1 MKNKN
6 AIIIFSLI
14 AICLLV
20 LNYDNIPSLFSLKEG
35 VDASSN
41 DVIESQKLTLKNEI
55 TNLTGQLLTSD
66 ENIDET
72 TKISFKNFLDTN
84 GQNDANGNSQTR
96 KGILKQIGL
105 KKLQVKMLDQNYNS
119 LKSQTENEEKT
130 YNENKNS
137 ALFIVSYLSH
147 FLLVGDILKDMGL
160 NLYDNIEEIKSAAGN
175 TSGDLIDT
183 TNFGLNI

>member
-6 AIIIFSLI
+6 TIIIFSLI

-20 LNYDNIPSLFSLKEG
+20 LNYDNISYLFTLKEG

-41 DVIESQKLTLKNEI
+41 DVIESQKLTLENEI

-72 TKISFKNFLDTN
+72 TKISFKNFLETN

-105 KKLQVKMLDQNYNS
+105 KKLQITMLTQDYNS
-119 LKSQTENEEKT
+119 GKSQIENHEKT

-137 ALFIVSYLSH
+137 GLFMVSFISN
-147 FLLVGDILKDMGL
+147 FLLLGDILKEIGL
-160 NLYDNIEEIKSAAGN
+160 NLYDNIEEIKSTAGN
-175 TSGDLIDT
+175 SSGDLIDT
-183 TNFGLNI
+183 TSFGLNI

>member
-6 AIIIFSLI
+6 TIIIFSLI

-20 LNYDNIPSLFSLKEG
+20 LNYDNISYLFTLKEG

-41 DVIESQKLTLKNEI
+41 DVIEAQKLTLENEI

-66 ENIDET
+66 ENVDET
-72 TKISFKNFLDTN
+72 TQISFKNFLETN

-96 KGILKQIGL
+96 KGILKQIAL
-105 KKLQVKMLDQNYNS
+105 KNLQIKILNTNYNS
-119 LKSQTENEEKT
+119 IKSQIENTEKT

-137 ALFIVSYLSH
+137 TIYMVNYFSNS
-147 FLLVGDILKDMGL
+147 LLLADILKDIGL
-160 NLYDNIEEIKSAAGN
+160 NLYDNINEIKSATGN
-175 TSGDLIDT
+175 SSGDIIDI

>member
-6 AIIIFSLI
+6 TIIIFSLI

-20 LNYDNIPSLFSLKEG
+20 LNYDNIASFFTLKEG

-41 DVIESQKLTLKNEI
+41 DVIEAQKLTLENEI

-66 ENIDET
+66 ENVDET
-72 TKISFKNFLDTN
+72 TQISFKNFLETN

-96 KGILKQIGL
+96 KGILKQIAL
-105 KKLQVKMLDQNYNS
+105 KNLQIKILNTNYNS
-119 LKSQTENEEKT
+119 IKSQIENTEKT

-137 ALFIVSYLSH
+137 VNILATHNNESLNLG
-147 FLLVGDILKDMGL
+147 FLLNKNKEILQKM
-160 NLYDNIEEIKSAAGN
+160 
-175 TSGDLIDT
+175 
-183 TNFGLNI
+183 